1 MSLWQDVYTMAM
13 NEEEAALLPARCRS
27 MAARSALQ
35 ETLRRADGISAKQIG
50 SEMRAAVYNNEETV
64 AQNEAKPI
72 YAFPGSRAALH
83 QVRPN
88 W

>member
-1 MSLWQDVYTMAM
+1 MSLWQDVHTMAL
-13 NEEEAALLPARCRS
+13 NEEEAALLPARSRS
-27 MAARSALQ
+27 LAARSALQ
-35 ETLRRADGISAKQIG
+35 ETLRQADGIAAKQVG
-50 SEMRAAVYNNEETV
+50 NEVQTAVLG
-64 AQNEAKPI
+64 EAPAVSNGTKPI

>member
-1 MSLWQDVYTMAM
+1 MMSLWQDVYTMAM

-27 MAARSALQ
+27 MAAKSALQ
-35 ETLRRADGISAKQIG
+35 ETLRQADGIAGKQVG
-50 SEMRAAVYNNEETV
+50 CEMRAAVYNETAV
-64 AQNEAKPI
+64 VQNEVKPI

>member
-35 ETLRRADGISAKQIG
+35 ETLRQADSIADKQVG
-50 SEMRAAVYNNEETV
+50 SEIRAAVYGETQSV
-64 AQNEAKPI
+64 QNETKPI

>member
-1 MSLWQDVYTMAM
+1 MSLWQDVHTMAM
-13 NEEEAALLPARCRS
+13 NEEEAALLPARSRS
-27 MAARSALQ
+27 LAARSALQ
-35 ETLRRADGISAKQIG
+35 QTLRQADGIAGMQVG
-50 SEMRAAVYNNEETV
+50 CQMQAAVYNETPALQANERPV
-64 AQNEAKPI
+64 